1 MNKVFV
7 GLLLPVVSVMLLA
20 GCSSADIDKYTPP
33 TDLGYTYSQ
42 MDAIEQTQIIGSR
55 TSTSPFV
62 SVIDN
67 TNAAIFV
74 GGSSSCPPVIQSV
87 TNATDGSVHVNLE
100 DATSTTSACTADF
113 TLTGFK
119 INSASVNFDFH
130 SKEIFVC
137 KDEACNLLSS
147 Q

>member
-1 MNKVFV
+1 MKKVFV
-7 GLLLPVVSVMLLA
+7 GLLISVSTISLLT
-20 GCSSADIDKYTPP
+20 GCSSSDIDKYTPP

-42 MDAIEQTQIIGSR
+42 MDAIDLQQITGNS

-67 TNAAIFV
+67 NEAAVII
-74 GGSSSCPPVIQSV
+74 GGSSTCPPVIQSV
-87 TNATDGSVHVNLE
+87 TNATDGSVHVNLQ
-100 DATSTTSACTADF
+100 DASSSVCTADF
-113 TLTGFK
+113 ALTGFRVV
-119 INSASVNFDFH
+119 SASVNFDFH

-137 KDEACNLLSS
+137 KNETCNLLPS